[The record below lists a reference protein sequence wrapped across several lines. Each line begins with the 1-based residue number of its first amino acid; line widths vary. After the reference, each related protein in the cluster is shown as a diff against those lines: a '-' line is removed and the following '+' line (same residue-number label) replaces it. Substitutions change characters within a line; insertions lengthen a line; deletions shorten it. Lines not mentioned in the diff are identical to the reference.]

1 MSTTHTTHL
10 LVIHL
15 LFQNTANPIYI
26 QIKRITN
33 VFSPHFQGGFYC
45 GTCKIGWVG
54 DAFYG
59 CRPANF
65 CASGENNCDEH
76 ADCIYTGPGEFKCIV
91 SIISIIGLVKMI
103 SQCCLPITN

>member
-1 MSTTHTTHL
+1 MSGLKDNHHKMQCSSSL
-10 LVIHL
+10 
-15 LFQNTANPIYI
+15 
-26 QIKRITN
+26 
-33 VFSPHFQGGFYC
+33 FQGGFYC

-91 SIISIIGLVKMI
+91 SVVSIIGLVKMFDNDFFANNKVI
-103 SQCCLPITN
+103 ITYTTSKFGDVK